1 MGDEGSKEGEKEDS
15 FIHPL
20 VIHLTYI
27 YWVYHESTTSGD
39 FFCSFKISSQDRER
53 QILYNLTYM
62 RNLKKKAKFIED
74 DLVTRGGAR
83 EWGDWKE
90 HQRYK
95 ISVIRKIISGDVT

>member
-1 MGDEGSKEGEKEDS
+1 MSQQLAETFSVHLKFLVKTEKDKY
-15 FIHPL
+15 
-20 VIHLTYI
+20 YI
-27 YWVYHESTTSGD
+27 
-39 FFCSFKISSQDRER
+39 ISLIWE
-53 QILYNLTYM
+53 IK
-62 RNLKKKAKFIED
+62 KKKAKFIED